1 MKLLVPIYSHSSV
14 QIQHDTTACFFSRTH
29 LLKFQSFFPNSQVNA
44 KSDTL
49 AQGATAYSSQEII
62 YIKRLVSLSF
72 SLLLSSDS
80 FRLNKG
86 FDFCSS
92 FSSPDQSHL
101 YCSRWGIQCQFNEG
115 LVWKFFCQ
123 TSYDKTC
130 LRGAFGKFGQAWLGG
145 EIKVS
150 VEVIN
155 RVRFKE
161 RSWERR
167 KSWDREGKART
178 MVVNR
183 IFYRPMTNKEWKR
196 KE

>member
-80 FRLNKG
+80 FRLEQKVR
-86 FDFCSS
+86 FLLFFF
-92 FSSPDQSHL
+92 FSRSKPSLLLQMRH
-101 YCSRWGIQCQFNEG
+101 
-115 LVWKFFCQ
+115 
-123 TSYDKTC
+123 T
-130 LRGAFGKFGQAWLGG
+130 
-145 EIKVS
+145 VS
-150 VEVIN
+150 VQWRPCLKVLLSNLIWQNVLARSFWQVWSGMIGWRNQGECRGHQSRQVQREV
-155 RVRFKE
+155 VGKKKE
-161 RSWERR
+161 L
-167 KSWDREGKART
+167 G
-178 MVVNR
+178 
-183 IFYRPMTNKEWKR
+183 
-196 KE
+196 